1 MRRWGSCS
9 PRLDDP
15 RGAIAALDTAV
26 RLDPRNARALIWLGM
41 IQTNAGRGADAL
53 TAFERAAQIDPT
65 SVDAW
70 IGIANAHMN
79 GRHLQAAAEALHN
92 AERLQP
98 DRPVVKETAKRLQSM
113 QAETAPARNR
123 RDE

>member
-1 MRRWGSCS
+1 
-9 PRLDDP
+9 
-15 RGAIAALDTAV
+15 
-26 RLDPRNARALIWLGM
+26 M
-41 IQTNAGRGADAL
+41 IQTNSGRGADAL

-70 IGIANAHMN
+70 IGIAHAHMN
-79 GRHLQAAAEALHN
+79 GRHLEAAAEALHN